1 MDVMVTLNV
10 KWMPVVV
17 LNVKWMP
24 MVVLNVSCLS
34 RAFVKG
40 YWMLMVVLKVSACTV
55 SSCTVCV
62 MPELMSQAVC
72 VMRWEPGFSRLLSTR
87 RVVV

>member
-1 MDVMVTLNV
+1 
-10 KWMPVVV
+10 
-17 LNVKWMP
+17 
-24 MVVLNVSCLS
+24 MVVPNV
-34 RAFVKG
+34 

-72 VMRWEPGFSRLLSTR
+72 VILWEPGFSRLLSTR
-87 RVVV
+87 RVLV